1 MGKFSAPGNRPAA
14 AYRQDADSIE
24 FRGNG
29 SGVSNP
35 MEMLRRKF
43 LTLGAL
49 GFVLAGAFG
58 SPAWPAAGRAVKI
71 IIPYPPG
78 GAADVLA
85 RILAEQI
92 GKANGQ
98 TMIVE
103 NHPGGGASIAYELAA
118 RAAPDGNT
126 IVVASN
132 SVVINPLLRK
142 TNYDPVT
149 SYEPVCN
156 LVSSP
161 MIFVVNSASPYK
173 TIGDLIAAAHAK
185 PDAISLA
192 ALGPATT
199 QHIAVEQFK
208 RATKSAMLFVPY
220 PGGAP
225 TVTALLGQHVDSALV
240 NYSEAV
246 EQLKAGKLRALATA
260 SSQRIKLLPDVPTVA
275 ESGYPGYESE
285 VWLGLLA
292 PAGTPAERIAE
303 LTGWF
308 AAAVKAP
315 EVEAKLLTLGLYP
328 APLCGKDFAAFIQH
342 KQNEYQGIVREADIK
357 LQ

>member
-1 MGKFSAPGNRPAA
+1 MT
-14 AYRQDADSIE
+14 I
-24 FRGNG
+24 
-29 SGVSNP
+29 
-35 MEMLRRKF
+35 LRRKC
-43 LTLGAL
+43 LQLAAIGAI
-49 GFVLAGAFG
+49 VSAIALASA
-58 SPAWPAAGRAVKI
+58 AAAGRSIKI
-71 IIPYPPG
+71 IIPFPAG

-85 RILAEQI
+85 RILTDQI
-92 GKANGQ
+92 GKTNGP

-103 NHPGGGASIAYELAA
+103 NHPGAGASIAYDLTA
-118 RAAPDGNT
+118 RAAPDGST
-126 IVVASN
+126 VVVASN

-142 TNYDPVT
+142 TNYDAVT

-156 LVSSP
+156 LVASP
-161 MIFVVNSASPYK
+161 MVFVVNATSPYK

-185 PDAISLA
+185 PGALSLA

-208 RATKSAMLFVPY
+208 RVTKSDMLFVPY

-225 TVTALLGQHVDSALV
+225 VVTALLGEHVASALV

-246 EQLKAGKLRALATA
+246 EQLKAGKLRALATS
-260 SSQRIKLLPDVPTVA
+260 SSQRIKPLPDVPTVA

-292 PAGTPAERIAE
+292 PAKTPADSIAQ
-303 LTGWF
+303 LADWF
-308 AAAVKAP
+308 TAALKAP

-328 APLCGKDFAAFIQH
+328 SPACGKDFSAFI
-342 KQNEYQGIVREADIK
+342 KKKNDEYQRIISEANIK
-357 LQ
+357 VQ

>member
-1 MGKFSAPGNRPAA
+1 MK
-14 AYRQDADSIE
+14 I
-24 FRGNG
+24 
-29 SGVSNP
+29 
-35 MEMLRRKF
+35 LRRNW
-43 LTLGAL
+43 LQLAAL
-49 GFVLAGAFG
+49 SVVLAGVAALIE
-58 SPAWPAAGRAVKI
+58 PAWPQAGRPIRI
-71 IIPYPPG
+71 IIPFPPG
-78 GAADVLA
+78 GSADILA
-85 RILAEQI
+85 RILGQQI
-92 GKANGQ
+92 GDTDKQ

-103 NHPGGGASIAYELAA
+103 NHPGAGASIAYELTA

-126 IVVASN
+126 IVVAAN

-156 LVSSP
+156 LVTSP
-161 MIFVVNSASPYK
+161 LVFVVNSAAPYK

-185 PDAISLA
+185 PGTLTLA

-208 RATKSAMLFVPY
+208 RATKSDMIFVTF

-225 TVTALLGQHVDSALV
+225 AVNALLGQHVDAAVV

-260 SSQRIKLLPDVPTVA
+260 SAKRIKPAAELPTVA

-292 PAGTPAERIAE
+292 PAKTPAASIAQLE
-303 LTGWF
+303 AWF
-308 AAAVKAP
+308 SAAMKVP
-315 EVEAKLLTLGLYP
+315 DVEAKLVAVGLYP
-328 APLCGKDFAAFIQH
+328 AVICGKDFGAFIQT
-342 KQNEYQGIVREADIK
+342 KNEDYKRIIRDANIK
-357 LQ
+357 VQ